1 MRVLGLDTCRK
12 GEVFGAVIR
21 GGWFLDGV
29 VRFGLGRPAEQQVAE
44 NVRATKYYPELR
56 AIMLHDP
63 GNHLAHGLLETVVRL
78 PVIAVSNAR
87 EVPKGY
93 SFFRSEHGTL
103 LHRSRLSRST
113 ADQVLSLTW
122 TCGRL
127 PEPARIAHVLAK
139 GALERELGR

>member
-1 MRVLGLDTCRK
+1 MSVRLLVSDSERELCQAGGNGACTAQGLTHQIRTVKREMRVLGLDTCRK

-29 VRFGLGRPAEQQVAE
+29 VRFGLGRPAEQQLAE

-63 GNHLAHGLLETVVRL
+63 GNHLGHGGPEAMVGL

-87 EVPKGY
+87 EVPKEY
-93 SFFRSEHGTL
+93 FVFRSERGT
-103 LHRSRLSRST
+103 
-113 ADQVLSLTW
+113 
-122 TCGRL
+122 
-127 PEPARIAHVLAK
+127 
-139 GALERELGR
+139 